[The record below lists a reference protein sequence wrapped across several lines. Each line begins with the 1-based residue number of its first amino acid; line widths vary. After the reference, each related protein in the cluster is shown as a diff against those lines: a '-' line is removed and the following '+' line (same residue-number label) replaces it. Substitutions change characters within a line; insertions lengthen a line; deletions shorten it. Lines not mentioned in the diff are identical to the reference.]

1 MKKFL
6 FMITL
11 MMGMVSANVHA
22 QIATENAKLFDNTF
36 ISVEGGVATPLAFD
50 AVFPL
55 NPTVGLAF
63 GKWFTPVWGAE
74 IEGTAWFGSHV
85 YGGTSARVNFNSN
98 GNFNAIRGTYVGV
111 NGLLNLSNLF
121 GDYQGTPRSFEF
133 GLVSG
138 IGWVHGYRPNTDD
151 RYNNALGAK
160 TGLDL
165 AFNIGAKKAH
175 TISIRPAVL
184 WDLSQ
189 PGTSRG
195 TLAFNKLGAQFY
207 LGVAYTYHFKTS
219 NGTHSFKTYDVGAM
233 ISEID
238 RLNSVIDECHRKQPQ
253 VIEKVV
259 KEVNTV
265 EVKIGN
271 EFWVVAF
278 NTGSS
283 VLSDEAKYILN
294 QVGNDSIVDVVAT
307 ASPDGP
313 AEFNQRLSEKRAAVV
328 ADYLTKRGIKVNS
341 WAGKGVN
348 PDTGRTAV
356 VKTLQ

>member
-1 MKKFL
+1 
-6 FMITL
+6 MIAL
-11 MMGMVSANVHA
+11 MMGVVSANVHA
-22 QIATENAKLFDNTF
+22 QIATENAKLLDNTF
-36 ISVEGGVATPLAFD
+36 ISFEGGVATPLAFD
-50 AVFPL
+50 AVFPV

-85 YGGTSARVNFNSN
+85 YGGTNARVNFNSN

-111 NGLLNLSNLF
+111 NGLLNLTNLIA
-121 GDYQGTPRSFEF
+121 DYQGTPRSFEL

-138 IGWVHGYRPNTDD
+138 IGWVHGYRPNTND

-165 AFNIGAKKAH
+165 AFNLGAKKAH
-175 TISIRPAVL
+175 TISIRPSVL
-184 WDLSQ
+184 WNLSQ
-189 PGTSRG
+189 PGTSMG
-195 TLAFNKLGAQFY
+195 TLAFNKLGAQLY

-233 ISEID
+233 INEIG
-238 RLNSVIDECHRKQPQ
+238 RLNSVLDECHRKQPQ
-253 VIEKVV
+253 VIEKIV

-265 EVKIGN
+265 EVKVGN

-307 ASPDGP
+307 ASPDGS

-328 ADYLTKRGIKVNS
+328 ADYLTKRGVKVNS

-348 PDTGRTAV
+348 PETGRSAI